1 MKVKFRLALIVLLT
15 LNLVSKCTA
24 APAKWP
30 IVDGGNDHSYL
41 AIATEEP
48 ISWADAN
55 EMANMLGGHLVT
67 LTSAEENDF
76 VFHLIDSEMYW
87 YPGIN
92 LRGPWTG
99 GYQLPGSSEP
109 TDGWVWVTGESF
121 AYEIWEAGQP
131 NNFGGRNEDRIH
143 FGNKRARVQTWN
155 DVAFDFAEVK
165 SYVVE
170 FSEPKHAPAKW
181 SVRDGGNGYW
191 YLAVAAPDGITWA
204 EANRIANS
212 VGGYLA
218 TITSPEENDF
228 ITKLVN
234 DDVYW
239 SEFTQNANAG
249 PWIGGYQLPG
259 SAEPASGWRWVTDEP
274 LTYANWGQGK
284 PDNSPK
290 ASSNENCLHLLSLK
304 TRGISSTVW
313 NDLPD
318 NYAGIHGYVI
328 EFPPGK
334 PLPEFES
341 INIDFDLGRAKDKM
355 ILVCFWDMEQR
366 PSRNCVRE
374 LAKRMEELK
383 GKGVIIV
390 AVHISKSNGN
400 TLDEWI
406 KKNNIPFSVG
416 ATQGN
421 VEKVRSNWGFESL
434 PWLILT
440 DNNHLVRAEG
450 FALNELEVKLQQING
465 D

>member
-1 MKVKFRLALIVLLT
+1 MKVKFQLALIVFLT
-15 LNLVSKCTA
+15 LNLVSKCQA

-30 IVDGGNDHSYL
+30 IADGGNDHSYL
-41 AIATEEP
+41 AIALENP

-67 LTSAEENDF
+67 LTSAAENDF

-109 TDGWVWVTGESF
+109 TGGWSWVTGEPF
-121 AYEIWEAGQP
+121 TYEFWEAGQP
-131 NNFGGRNEDRIH
+131 NNYGGRNEDRIH

-170 FSEPKHAPAKW
+170 FPEPKYAPAKW
-181 SVRDGGNGYW
+181 SVRDGGNDYS

-218 TITSPEENDF
+218 TITSPQENDF

-239 SEFTQNANAG
+239 SEFGQNAFAG
-249 PWIGGYQLPG
+249 PWIGGYQFRG
-259 SAEPASGWRWVTDEP
+259 SAEPASGWRWITDEP
-274 LTYANWGQGK
+274 LTYTNWGQGK

-304 TRGISSTVW
+304 TGGISSIVW
-313 NDLPD
+313 NDLPED
-318 NYAGIHGYVI
+318 YAGIHGYVI
-328 EFPPGK
+328 EFSPGK
-334 PLPEFES
+334 PLPEFEG
-341 INIDFDLGRAKDKM
+341 INIDFDLAQAKNKM
-355 ILVCFWDMEQR
+355 MLVCFWDMEQR

-390 AVHISKSNGN
+390 AVNISKSDRNA
-400 TLDEWI
+400 LDEWI
-406 KKNNIPFSVG
+406 KKNDIPFAVG
-416 ATQGN
+416 AIQGDA
-421 VEKVRSNWGFESL
+421 EKVRSNWGFESL

-440 DNNHLVRAEG
+440 NSQHLVIDAG
-450 FALNELEVKLQQING
+450 FGLSELNGMIKKAN
-465 D
+465 